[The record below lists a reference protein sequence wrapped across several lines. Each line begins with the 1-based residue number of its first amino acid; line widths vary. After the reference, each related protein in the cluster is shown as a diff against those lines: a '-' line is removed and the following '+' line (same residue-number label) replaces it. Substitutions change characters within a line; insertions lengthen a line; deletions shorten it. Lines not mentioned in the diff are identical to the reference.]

1 MGLIISG
8 NAMNES
14 ASSSSSTIDFLSPD
28 FLLGNV
34 GAPFVIGAAVGYFAK
49 KMLKVALFVGGA
61 LIVLMF
67 VGEYYNIIQISD
79 IQLQSAADSAVRGA
93 KASGDFLVNRLTR
106 ITSKGVSAAGGFFV
120 GFKFG

>member
-1 MGLIISG
+1 
-8 NAMNES
+8 MNES
-14 ASSSSSTIDFLSPD
+14 STQTPSIDLLSSD

-49 KMLKVALFVGGA
+49 KMLKMAMFVSGA

-67 VGEYYNIIQISD
+67 VGEYYNIIEISD
-79 IQLQSAADSAVRGA
+79 AQLQSAADSAVKGA

-106 ITSKGVSAAGGFFV
+106 ITSKGVSAAGGFLSALNLDS
-120 GFKFG
+120 